1 MTDNPP
7 LKELLLHPGKVAD
20 LAGWLKAADPGF
32 DAAGFTA
39 RVLTRLGDLELK
51 ARISWI
57 SQVLDEFLPADFA
70 AAADI
75 IESALPPPLDP
86 TLTDNDHG
94 DFILAPFG
102 DYAAR
107 HGTGPGN
114 LDRAIALL
122 HALTRRFSMEFAI
135 RRFLIR
141 HKARMLAVLAGWT
154 QDPHYHVRRLV
165 SEGTRPLLPWAERIG
180 WAPADTIPL
189 LDALHADRTRLVT
202 RSVANHLNDIA
213 KADPA
218 VVIATLTR
226 WREDARQDPA
236 ELDWMTRHALRTLI
250 KQGHPGALAMIG
262 YHPDPDID
270 IGPLVLD
277 PADGKVAIGGTLRLA
292 FDITARA
299 EEPLLV
305 DYGIGF
311 LRASGKTSEKVFKLK
326 QLTLRAGET
335 VRLSKRYTFR
345 ANSTTVRLHPG
356 RQSLFVQ
363 INGKRVR
370 EAAFDLAEP

>member
-7 LKELLLHPGKVAD
+7 LKDLLLHPGKVAE
-20 LAGWLKAADPGF
+20 LAGWLRAADSGF
-32 DAAGFTA
+32 DTAGFTT

-51 ARISWI
+51 ARIGWI
-57 SQVLDEFLPADFA
+57 SEVLDGFLPTEFEA
-70 AAADI
+70 AAEI
-75 IESALPPPLDP
+75 IEASLPPPLDP

-107 HGTGPGN
+107 HGTGPAD
-114 LDRAIALL
+114 LDAAIALL

-135 RRFLIR
+135 RPFLIR
-141 HKARMLAVLAGWT
+141 HKAHMREVLMGWT

-189 LDALHADRTRLVT
+189 LDALHADPTRLVT

-213 KADPA
+213 KSDPA
-218 VVIATLTR
+218 LVIDTLTR
-226 WREDARQDPA
+226 WHAEARQDPA

-250 KQGHPGALAMIG
+250 KQGHPGALALIG
-262 YHPDPDID
+262 CHPDPEID
-270 IGPLVLD
+270 VGPLALD
-277 PADGKVAIGGTLRLA
+277 PANGKVSIGGTLRFA

-299 EEPLLV
+299 EELLLV
-305 DYGIGF
+305 DFGIGF
-311 LRASGKTSEKVFKLK
+311 LRASGKVSEKVFKLK
-326 QLTLRAGET
+326 QLTPGAGET
-335 VRLSKRYTFR
+335 VRLSKSYTFR
-345 ANSTTVRLHPG
+345 ANSTTLRLYPG
-356 RQSLFVQ
+356 PQSLFVQ
-363 INGKRVR
+363 INGKRVG
-370 EAAFDLAEP
+370 EAAFDLVAP